1 MSNMYSEELIEEIR
15 SQNDIV
21 DVISGYVPLKRS
33 GSSYKARCPF
43 HTEKTPS
50 FSVSPD
56 KQIYHCFGC
65 GEGGNVISFIMRIEN
80 LGFVDAL
87 KILAD
92 RAGIIL
98 PDKNHFQD
106 KKIYKKKLILY
117 EIHTQTA
124 RYYFEN
130 LKNNRRVLNYLNS
143 RNITANTIIKFGLG
157 FAPDDW
163 EGLYRYLLSKNFSL
177 DDIADS
183 GLVLSKR
190 NEKNRYYDRFRNRL
204 IFPVFNLTNKVVAFG
219 GRVLDETLPKYLNSP
234 ETQIFTKGRHL
245 YGLQNAKNNIVDGQ
259 IIMVEG
265 YMDVISL
272 FQYGIKNAVA
282 SLGTSLTKEQA
293 KLLNRYADE
302 VVIAFDGDEAGQ
314 NATLKAL
321 EQLSSVGC
329 KAKVIQLPNNMDP
342 DEYIKEFKMEG
353 FYHQIKKAL
362 SAVEYKIR
370 LAREKNNI
378 LTTEGKIDFTKEAA
392 SILKNIKS
400 EIEIDAYIKKISR
413 ETGIDEAAI
422 KYEVYRYKGAKISQ
436 KNKTGNNRN
445 TIQYENKVV
454 PVERK
459 NAVILAEENLIN
471 ILSQDLNL
479 FQMAKKHIDWEDFT
493 DDFHKKIAQFIFE
506 RMSKKETVQPAQL
519 LDFFHSKG
527 EANRISAIFSKHLDE
542 SHIHENMD
550 EYINTIRIHKVQ
562 SSINDLNQK
571 LSDPHIKNNREMT
584 NRIFIEMIDLKK
596 KLEALKDK

>member
-1 MSNMYSEELIEEIR
+1 MYSEELIEEIR

>member
-527 EANRISAIFSKHLDE
+527 EAKRISAIFSKHLDE

>member
-183 GLVLSKR
+183 GLVLPKR

>member
-183 GLVLSKR
+183 GLVLPKR

-527 EANRISAIFSKHLDE
+527 EAKRISAIFSKHLDE